1 MAARARNRDHRALS
15 AFATDRYTGV
25 AVLLHWLIALLV
37 FVLIGLGWYMV
48 DIPKNTP
55 ERSYFYNL
63 HKSIGLTT
71 LALILVRVGWRLTH
85 VPPRL
90 PASLKT
96 WEVVASTWSH
106 RLLYVC
112 LLVMPL
118 SGYVASNFTK
128 FGVKYFG
135 IELPPW
141 GPEDKTLYG
150 IFNNVHVATSFIFV
164 ALIALHVAA
173 AFKHLLVDRDAVF
186 RRILPGRG

>member
-1 MAARARNRDHRALS
+1 MSASAA
-15 AFATDRYTGV
+15 DRYTGI
-25 AVLLHWLIALLV
+25 AILLHWLIALLV

-71 LALILVRVGWRLTH
+71 LSFILVRIAWRLTH

-90 PASLKT
+90 PATLRE
-96 WEVVASTWSH
+96 WEVVAATWAH
-106 RLLYVC
+106 RLLYIC

-118 SGYVASNFTK
+118 SGYIASNFTK

-150 IFNNVHVATSFIFV
+150 IFNTIHVFTSYFFV
-164 ALIALHVAA
+164 VLIALHVAG
-173 AFKHLLVDRDAVF
+173 AFKHLVVDKDSVF
-186 RRILPGRG
+186 RRMLPGSG